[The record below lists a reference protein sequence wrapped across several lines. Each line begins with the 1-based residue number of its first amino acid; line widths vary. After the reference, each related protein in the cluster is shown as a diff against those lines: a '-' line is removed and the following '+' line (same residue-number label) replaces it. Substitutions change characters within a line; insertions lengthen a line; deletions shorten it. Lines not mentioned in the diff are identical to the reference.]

1 MAKQIIQLGS
11 TQDDGTGSTLRDGG
25 DIINDNFTEIYSEIG
40 DGTTLASASKTET
53 LTNKTLTTE
62 ANTITSGGN
71 AVTSLTA
78 ALQAVYPVGSI
89 YTNATNATNPGTLF
103 GFGTWT
109 AFGTGRVP
117 VGIDSSQTE
126 FDTAEET
133 GGAKTHTLT
142 VNEMPSHTHETQ
154 VNSGNGVSTTGFQDG
169 ANPTARDVQTSSTG
183 GGSAHNNMPPYIV
196 VYMWKRT
203 G

>member
-89 YTNATNATNPGTLF
+89 YTNATNATNPG
-103 GFGTWT
+103 
-109 AFGTGRVP
+109 
-117 VGIDSSQTE
+117 
-126 FDTAEET
+126 
-133 GGAKTHTLT
+133 
-142 VNEMPSHTHETQ
+142 
-154 VNSGNGVSTTGFQDG
+154 
-169 ANPTARDVQTSSTG
+169 
-183 GGSAHNNMPPYIV
+183 
-196 VYMWKRT
+196 
-203 G
+203 